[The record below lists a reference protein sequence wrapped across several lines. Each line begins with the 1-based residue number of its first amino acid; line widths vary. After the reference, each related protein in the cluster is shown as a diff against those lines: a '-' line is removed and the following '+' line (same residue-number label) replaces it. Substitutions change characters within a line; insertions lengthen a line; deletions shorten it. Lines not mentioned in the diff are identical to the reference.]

1 MAATFGKKEVRKPS
15 KVASSKINQKNCK
28 IKAIQGKC
36 NTLCT
41 GVYII
46 KKNEI
51 LEFSSPGRKKKNL
64 CFFQRKP
71 NMSEREEHHLIS
83 ILKF

>member
-1 MAATFGKKEVRKPS
+1 MLYTFGKKEVRKTS

-51 LEFSSPGRKKKNL
+51 LEFSSPGRKKKKL
-64 CFFQRKP
+64 MFFSAQTEYVGTRGTSS
-71 NMSEREEHHLIS
+71 N
-83 ILKF
+83 FNF